1 MSRAKTVILGVTGG
15 IAVYKAADL
24 CSKLVAEKFDVHV
37 VMTENALKLISAKI
51 FLTLSRNPV
60 LTSLWEEAEWKPEHV
75 ALAEAADLMIV
86 APCTANFLGKFTHGI
101 ADDALT
107 TTALTFAGTGKKIL
121 LAPAMNN
128 NMWASPAVA
137 ENCKIL
143 RKRGIQF
150 VGPAEGRLACGTK
163 GAGRMCEPL
172 EILSAAEKIL
182 SGK

>member
-1 MSRAKTVILGVTGG
+1 MSNKKIILGITGG

-24 CSKLVAEKFDVHV
+24 CSKLTSNGYCVHT

-60 LTSLWEEAEWKPEHV
+60 MTSLWEETEWKPEHV
-75 ALAEAADLMIV
+75 ALAEEADMMVV
-86 APCTANFLGKFTHGI
+86 APCTANFIGKFTHGI

-128 NMWASPAVA
+128 NMWASPAVV
-137 ENCKIL
+137 ENCRIL
-143 RKRGIQF
+143 RARGVEF
-150 VGPAEGRLACGTK
+150 AGPAEGNLACGTK
-163 GAGRMCEPL
+163 GAGRMCEAV
-172 EILSAAEKIL
+172 EILEKIKAL
-182 SGK
+182 AEN